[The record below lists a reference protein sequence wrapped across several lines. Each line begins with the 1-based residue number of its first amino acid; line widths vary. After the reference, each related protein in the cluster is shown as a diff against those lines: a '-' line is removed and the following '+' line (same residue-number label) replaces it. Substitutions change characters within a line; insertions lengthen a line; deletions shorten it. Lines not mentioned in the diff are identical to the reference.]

1 MYSYE
6 LDTSTVLTN
15 AMYSFEEAT
24 NAKIGI
30 CSSNGQ
36 ILHLKE
42 NTGNTSFDYKLLS
55 SFANEILNDPD
66 DMTKLFD
73 ENKIITLKF
82 QDTISRTTKIGVAT
96 AMSLKTK
103 NDCILISVASIQ
115 PIKEATQTINRFY
128 IYIFSGFI
136 VISVLIAF
144 LYSNLITKPLIKMN
158 NVSRKMCNMDFSEK
172 CKVEIN
178 SSTVPQTH
186 RHLLVT
192 RCLNEVK

>member
-1 MYSYE
+1 MLKKISTSLSAKLFVITLGLLTTLMATILIFQAFFFQYFYESSKTKSLYKEVSNFKTMYSYE

-115 PIKEATQTINRFY
+115 HIK
-128 IYIFSGFI
+128 
-136 VISVLIAF
+136 
-144 LYSNLITKPLIKMN
+144 
-158 NVSRKMCNMDFSEK
+158 
-172 CKVEIN
+172 
-178 SSTVPQTH
+178 
-186 RHLLVT
+186 
-192 RCLNEVK
+192 